1 MQRRPRHHGFTL
13 VELLV
18 AVALTALI
26 IGFVNQLLNSTT
38 TAVSRGVQFGDIIA
52 NNRAI
57 SERLFEDGQAMVAPQ
72 PATADGNPA
81 GMLVIFGRE
90 INRGLTG
97 VYMPVATTS
106 DTKSEKN
113 PDSTPPNLPYAVR
126 SDQLMFIKQNGDPI
140 VETLTPVSDTSFA
153 GKRQHAASYSKL
165 WWGHLQRTPADG
177 SLLTPPTAG
186 ANPSALPLDSDNPDG
201 ENYAG
206 WGWILGRQEL
216 FFTDPTPF
224 PTPLPPEDRPFNVP
238 LVHVDGVYW
247 DSQIN
252 APAGYFLGGPAIAEQ
267 KNWGSFSDVSKH
279 PLDAGRRTAL
289 TPLALIA
296 ETSADGIF
304 FDGMPDTVYRQQA
317 YNMLFPEE
325 RLRVNDHPAAPY
337 EAWRIAQMY
346 PYVSQGVSD
355 FIVEFAADANG
366 DGEIDTDT
374 SSPYDNL
381 PDAVTGPN
389 DPRTV
394 WYSSQY
400 PPVTPPF
407 DFSAYATFPNLPA
420 VGAGDPYETRA
431 QVLVTLGLLPTAGV
445 NADAAFVWRHD
456 FPDNW
461 PYLIRIRYRV
471 HDTRGEVRTTQDTGL
486 RTFSYTGDDEAQAG
500 RWFEVILPV
509 NREADRT
516 P

>member
-1 MQRRPRHHGFTL
+1 MQQRSLHHGFTL

-337 EAWRIAQMY
+337 DAWRIAQMY

-355 FIVEFAADANG
+355 FIVEFAADANADGIVDFDG
-366 DGEIDTDT
+366 DGNYLNGPEPT
-374 SSPYDNL
+374 
-381 PDAVTGPN
+381 VTAGTE
-389 DPRTV
+389 PRTF

-400 PPVTPPF
+400 PPTYAGVGPSNFTFSNYASAATITGANIQPPTTVG
-407 DFSAYATFPNLPA
+407 ANLPYDPAPA
-420 VGAGDPYETRA
+420 VT
-431 QVLVTLGLLPTAGV
+431 

-456 FPDNW
+456 YPDNW

-486 RTFSYTGDDEAQAG
+486 GTFSYTGNDEAQAG

-509 NREADRT
+509 NREAD
-516 P
+516 